1 VRSFV
6 SRTSVVRPFLIVV
19 ALTAADLADG
29 ATVLDRSAL
38 AWGLFIVDLFLLG
51 CLFGWLLSRLARSA
65 PVIDTVMM
73 TWFVPYL
80 GSFELVRK
88 SRARLEAAEAELAG
102 LSWRE
107 HETD

>member
-1 VRSFV
+1 VLDQS
-6 SRTSVVRPFLIVV
+6 
-19 ALTAADLADG
+19 ALT
-29 ATVLDRSAL
+29 
-38 AWGLFIVDLFLLG
+38 WGLFILDLFVLG

-88 SRARLEAAEAELAG
+88 C
-102 LSWRE
+102 
-107 HETD
+107 